1 MSRKNTHTK
10 KLCKSLKD
18 QKAQS
23 DTWYRGLESPDG
35 VFVKA
40 VFYDINFQVQSTV
53 YGLLNAN
60 GNIKIGNSIV
70 YVLARSLTYHR
81 WEKSTMVQSVKFLWS
96 EEDYIRIPTSAIRSG
111 DKVVVDDQLRTVDV
125 VDPDHDDNVFIS
137 APGGS
142 VSRKVLYGLR
152 KKPGRSDSPLP
163 DAGMYRDKNGRY
175 WLFNPEDNRWYDC
188 SPYAPSVVPEP
199 EFAPYEQVRRFE
211 KKPADQ

>member
-1 MSRKNTHTK
+1 MSRKNTHTR

-18 QKAQS
+18 QKIQS
-23 DTWYRGLESPDG
+23 DTWYRDVESPDG
-35 VFVKA
+35 IFVKA
-40 VFYDINFQVQSTV
+40 VFYDPNFRVQSTV

-60 GNIKIGNSIV
+60 GNIKIGNSLV

-96 EEDYIRIPTSAIRSG
+96 EEDYIRISTSAIRSG

-142 VSRKVLYGLR
+142 VSRKVYYGLR
-152 KKPGRSDSPLP
+152 KKPESSDLSLP
-163 DAGMYRDKNGRY
+163 DPGLYLDKNGDY
-175 WLFNPEDNRWYDC
+175 WVFNPERNCWYAC
-188 SPYAPSVVPEP
+188 AFWSKSTEP
-199 EFAPYEQVRRFE
+199 DVEFAPYKQVRRFD
-211 KKPADQ
+211 KTLADQ